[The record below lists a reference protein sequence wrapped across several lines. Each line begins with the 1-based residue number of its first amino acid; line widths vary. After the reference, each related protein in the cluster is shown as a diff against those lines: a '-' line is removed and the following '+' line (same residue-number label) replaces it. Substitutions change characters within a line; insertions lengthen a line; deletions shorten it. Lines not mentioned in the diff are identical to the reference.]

1 MKLMELF
8 EELHGSQMAL
18 GEAYINS
25 NYKLTILKGKINPG
39 KRYYY
44 TFDKHFEEKADVIL
58 TLGTDQKQY
67 LIKL

>member
-8 EELHGSQMAL
+8 EELHGSQIVL
-18 GEAYINS
+18 GEAYIDS